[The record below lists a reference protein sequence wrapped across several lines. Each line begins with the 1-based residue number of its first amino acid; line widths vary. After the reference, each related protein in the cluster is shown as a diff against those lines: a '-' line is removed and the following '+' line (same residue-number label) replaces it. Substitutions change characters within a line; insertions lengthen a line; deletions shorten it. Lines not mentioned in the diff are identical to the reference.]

1 MSDYEIREKVLT
13 DAMEELKKKAA
24 EVINGVMSDL
34 YTDYLSHVVS
44 DTDAN
49 ISYRV
54 EGCLKNI
61 LEGKATLVTDTLFT
75 VNDRYGNDHIVSLN
89 GNTTYLEA
97 LANAMMPLMG
107 EIVMKQRIKE
117 LETQVSNLKHY
128 LEDAYRLK

>member
-1 MSDYEIREKVLT
+1 MNDYEIREKVLT

-24 EVINGVMSDL
+24 EVINGIMSDL
-34 YTDYLSHVVS
+34 YTDYLPHVVS

-75 VNDRYGNDHIVSLN
+75 VNDGYGNDHIVSLN

-107 EIVMKQRIKE
+107 DTVMTQRIKE
-117 LETQVSNLKHY
+117 LETQVSNLKHR
-128 LEDAYRLK
+128 LEDAFR